1 MSPPGPLAAPLP
13 GGTTTGRQA
22 LTASQLELM
31 TRAAHKAL
39 VDCDVVIGPSKVS
52 RLVRKFAKA
61 VSRQG
66 LTFHEFLTNEAHLS
80 PVQQR
85 RIVGHP
91 EWARVIAYSD
101 PTGEAAVSN
110 VLRAQGGRQA
120 RIA

>member
-1 MSPPGPLAAPLP
+1 MSPPGLLAQPLP

-80 PVQQR
+80 PSQQR
-85 RIVGHP
+85 RIVSHP
-91 EWARVIAYSD
+91 EWAWVIAYAD
-101 PTGEAAVSN
+101 PTGETAVNN
-110 VLRAQGGRQA
+110 VLRSERRG
-120 RIA
+120 